1 MRPLSATLTL
11 TLVLTSPLVARA
23 AAPEDDWDGG
33 YDVKAERRSGFA
45 GSLGLGTGLAG
56 ANGYPNAVSKIDDPD
71 YETSTGAAL
80 GTAGS
85 LWLGGALRDWFVFG
99 LGMVRLNTVTGGNRA
114 IGTAFILHIEAY
126 PLWASGGW
134 LRDASLYTNL
144 GAGGLHIESPGENA
158 DGGAVSVLSLGA
170 SYEIGRFGPLALGPI
185 VEGDYWYSQSAQIG
199 GALVGARLTVYGGP

>member
-1 MRPLSATLTL
+1 MRACFATLSL
-11 TLVLTSPLVARA
+11 TLVLTAPLAARA

-45 GSLGLGTGLAG
+45 GSLGLGSGLFG
-56 ANGYPNAVSKIDDPD
+56 ADGYPNAVAKIDNPD

-85 LWLGGALRDWFVFG
+85 LWLGGALRDWFLFG
-99 LGMVRLNTVTGGNRA
+99 LGVVRLNTVTGGDQA
-114 IGTAFILHIEAY
+114 VGTAFILHIEAY

-144 GAGGLHIESPGENA
+144 GAGSLHIQSPGEDA

-170 SYEIGRFGPLALGPI
+170 SYEIARFGPLALGPI
-185 VEGDYWYSQSAQIG
+185 VEGDYWYSQSASIAG
-199 GALVGARLTVYGGP
+199 GLIGARMTVYGGP